1 MQLEAM
7 YIPSKIAEEFVT
19 EFYKETTQRHNGAIA
34 LVARLGKEYIIRN
47 I

>member
-7 YIPSKIAEEFVT
+7 YILSKIVKEFVT
-19 EFYKETTQRHNGAIA
+19 EFYKETTQRHNGVIA
-34 LVARLGKEYIIRN
+34 LVARLGQEYIVRN